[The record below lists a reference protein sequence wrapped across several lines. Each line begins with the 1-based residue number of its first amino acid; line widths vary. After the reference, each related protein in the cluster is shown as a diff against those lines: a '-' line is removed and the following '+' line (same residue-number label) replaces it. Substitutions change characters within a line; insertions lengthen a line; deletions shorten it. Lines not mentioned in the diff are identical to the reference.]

1 MSIPQNP
8 QNPKIRV
15 ATSVP
20 GLKDKLK
27 IDLSGDLD
35 SVYWYIRF
43 NIPLDEKSVNEKT
56 MEVTDTDGYIMRT
69 DISYKTKDNRITISP
84 LDTYEEDRYYL
95 LKISRKVRS
104 AKGQNLKTVISI
116 VFKLYQGAISEYK
129 ILKKDVPVPPSKPRP
144 KNYEELIKNRT
155 PNFLDNYSENVA
167 KRTTMTPEPVSV
179 KIWVGIL
186 GIIVAL
192 IGVFVTQSA
201 VVAVTGALICAAGIA
216 HISVQ
221 WRDRVFRA
229 KIYYN
234 RGVKYFNRMQY
245 QSALRLFD
253 KALSSDPANELAKYG
268 KVRVGMY
275 KT

>member
-1 MSIPQNP
+1 MSNP
-8 QNPKIRV
+8 PNPKIRV
-15 ATSVP
+15 ATSIP
-20 GLKDKLK
+20 GLKDKVK
-27 IDLSGDLD
+27 VDLSGDLD
-35 SVYWYIRF
+35 AVYWYIRF
-43 NIPLDEKSVNEKT
+43 NIPLDEKSVNGKS

-69 DISYKTKDNRITISP
+69 DISYQTKSNRITISP

-95 LKISRKVRS
+95 LKISKKVRS

-144 KNYEELIKNRT
+144 SNYEELIKTRT

-167 KRTTMTPEPVSV
+167 KRSTMTPEPVSI
-179 KIWVGIL
+179 KLWVGVV
-186 GIIVAL
+186 GIIIAL
-192 IGVFVTQSA
+192 VGVFTANVTAA
-201 VVAVTGALICAAGIA
+201 VVGALLCAGGIA

-221 WRDRVFRA
+221 WRDKVFRS

-234 RGVKYFNRMQY
+234 RGVKFFNRMQY
-245 QSALRLFD
+245 QSAQRLFD
-253 KALSSDPANELAKYG
+253 KALISDPNNQLAKYG
-268 KVRVGMY
+268 LVRVGMY